1 MVRHSNYESDLFN
14 NDMIRQ
20 RYWSRPLEW
29 NNMMTKLIQ
38 QLCWSLI
45 AELLM
50 HEMPLFANAWNAIVD
65 TDNDA
70 FRMNQTHLQ
79 LYIGRVI
86 INWDL
91 LFNPSSRNRAWGLS
105 SLTVGYFMGAFIA
118 TYIHLVPAN
127 TCCVSC
133 SLSPGGNTFIKPSL
147 QWKPSCRCHHAPT
160 HMKEV
165 AINRIHREAFLL
177 GKKPLK
183 TERYFLFN
191 YCLDCFF

>member
-1 MVRHSNYESDLFN
+1 
-14 NDMIRQ
+14 
-20 RYWSRPLEW
+20 
-29 NNMMTKLIQ
+29 
-38 QLCWSLI
+38 
-45 AELLM
+45 M

-177 GKKPLK
+177 GKKNP
-183 TERYFLFN
+183 YCCSGLFQPTD
-191 YCLDCFF
+191 DCWPWKQNGIFYLIIVWIVFFRKPN